1 MHHRSL
7 SPTRNTQKRLLGSA
21 KNLGFS
27 KAFMD
32 REASSE
38 TFLQTFDHLVF
49 GLFFKK
55 EMVVLDN
62 VLYF

>member
-7 SPTRNTQKRLLGSA
+7 SPTRNAQKRLLGSA

-38 TFLQTFDHLVF
+38 TLLQTFDHLA
-49 GLFFKK
+49 FFSKK
-55 EMVVLDN
+55 KWWFWLM
-62 VLYF
+62 YYIFYT